1 MSLKFYLNKI
11 LKCDN
16 IEHYS
21 LRTLGELKSCYD
33 EFIKKTG
40 SDPDFP
46 SLPMNTDGSLSIGS
60 DKLIGSVL
68 DQDDSNET
76 NQGSL

>member
-21 LRTLGELKSCYD
+21 LRTLEELKSCYD
-33 EFIKKTG
+33 DFIKKTG

-46 SLPMNTDGSLSIGS
+46 TLPMNSDGSLNIGA
-60 DKLIGSVL
+60 DKLSGDSSE
-68 DQDDSNET
+68 DAGMSQDK
-76 NQGSL
+76 GLL